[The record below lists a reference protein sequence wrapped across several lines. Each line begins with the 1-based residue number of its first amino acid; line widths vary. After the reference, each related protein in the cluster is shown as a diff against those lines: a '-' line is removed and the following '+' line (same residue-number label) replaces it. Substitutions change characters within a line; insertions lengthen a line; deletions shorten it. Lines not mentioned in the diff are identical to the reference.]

1 MSSAQMEALDFRY
14 LLLEYYKKLRITENE
29 LSVILMIDHL
39 LGQKNSLIT
48 PDILCLKMNLS
59 IKELDKIFVDLMEK
73 GYLLFDTGKKIK
85 VSLKPLQKKLLEA
98 FEAELAQEN
107 EINSSIEKAASL
119 KQIYV
124 EYEKLLKRTLSPIEI
139 SIINDWNSRGY
150 TPAQIIDA
158 LKECLSKGKK
168 TFKSIDKVLL
178 QWQTRDDIE
187 KAGVSAT
194 SDKWDKNIEKTLKIA
209 KAKWIDD

>member
-1 MSSAQMEALDFRY
+1 MEALDFRY
-14 LLLEYYKKLRITENE
+14 LLLEYYKKLRISENE

-39 LGQKNSLIT
+39 LGQKNTLIT

-59 IKELDKIFVDLMEK
+59 IKDLDKIFVDLIEK

-98 FEAELAQEN
+98 FEKELAQEN
-107 EINSSIEKAASL
+107 EINSSIEKASSL
-119 KQIYV
+119 KHIYD
-124 EYEKLLKRTLSPIEI
+124 EYEKLLKRSLSPLEI
-139 SIINDWNSRGY
+139 SIINDWNLRGY
-150 TPAQIIDA
+150 TSSQIIDA
-158 LKECLSKGKK
+158 LKESLSKGKK
-168 TFKSIDKVLL
+168 SFKSIDKVLL

-194 SDKWDKNIEKTLKIA
+194 SDKWDKNIENTLKIA

>member
-1 MSSAQMEALDFRY
+1 MSSSQMEALDFRY
-14 LLLEYYKKLRITENE
+14 LLLEYYKKLRINENE

-39 LGQKNSLIT
+39 LGQKNTLIT

-59 IKELDKIFVDLMEK
+59 IKELDKIFVDLIEK
-73 GYLLFDTGKKIK
+73 GFLLFDTGKKIK
-85 VSLKPLQKKLLEA
+85 ISLKPLQKKLYEI
-98 FEAELAQEN
+98 FEKELAKEN
-107 EINSSIEKAASL
+107 EINSSEEKSL
-119 KQIYV
+119 CLKKIYN
-124 EYEKLLKRTLSPIEI
+124 EYEKLLNRSLSPLEI
-139 SIINDWNSRGY
+139 SIINDWNARGY
-150 TPAQIIDA
+150 SENQIIDA

-187 KAGVSAT
+187 KAGYSAT
-194 SDKWDKNIEKTLKIA
+194 SDKWDKNIEKTLEIA